1 MKIVHWLCALCLV
14 AAAVPSAAQVRIVR
28 HGKAVARIV
37 ADPADSVDMRA
48 AALLQELVGR
58 ISGARLPVVAPGKPR
73 RGDIV
78 LGAGD
83 ARGLTE
89 DGFRLKTRDGRLMIS
104 DGGGKGTIYGVV
116 TLLEQY
122 LGVACYGNNAW
133 RLTRS
138 RDVTIPALDH
148 AENPAFRY
156 RQSQC
161 YAMAEPFYRDWF
173 RFEEPQETF
182 AGRTFVPVQ
191 NDFDEPLLKDIAS
204 TSGGKYY
211 RAEDGESMA
220 AAMKEI
226 DALEKTSFEQQTI
239 VNWREL
245 APGFIVG
252 ALFCMLLAFL
262 LENSIMKRIP

>member
-156 RQSQC
+156 R
-161 YAMAEPFYRDWF
+161 
-173 RFEEPQETF
+173 
-182 AGRTFVPVQ
+182 
-191 NDFDEPLLKDIAS
+191 
-204 TSGGKYY
+204 
-211 RAEDGESMA
+211 
-220 AAMKEI
+220 
-226 DALEKTSFEQQTI
+226 
-239 VNWREL
+239 
-245 APGFIVG
+245 
-252 ALFCMLLAFL
+252 
-262 LENSIMKRIP
+262 

>member
-1 MKIVHWLCALCLV
+1 M
-14 AAAVPSAAQVRIVR
+14 
-28 HGKAVARIV
+28 
-37 ADPADSVDMRA
+37 
-48 AALLQELVGR
+48 
-58 ISGARLPVVAPGKPR
+58 
-73 RGDIV
+73 
-78 LGAGD
+78 
-83 ARGLTE
+83 
-89 DGFRLKTRDGRLMIS
+89 
-104 DGGGKGTIYGVV
+104 
-116 TLLEQY
+116 
-122 LGVACYGNNAW
+122 
-133 RLTRS
+133 
-138 RDVTIPALDH
+138 
-148 AENPAFRY
+148 
-156 RQSQC
+156 
-161 YAMAEPFYRDWF
+161 
-173 RFEEPQETF
+173 
-182 AGRTFVPVQ
+182 PVQ

>member
-1 MKIVHWLCALCLV
+1 M
-14 AAAVPSAAQVRIVR
+14 
-28 HGKAVARIV
+28 
-37 ADPADSVDMRA
+37 
-48 AALLQELVGR
+48 
-58 ISGARLPVVAPGKPR
+58 APGKPR

-83 ARGLTE
+83 VRGLTE

-173 RFEEPQETF
+173 RFEEPSPAAT
-182 AGRTFVPVQ
+182 GSTPST
-191 NDFDEPLLKDIAS
+191 AS
-204 TSGGKYY
+204 CRRKST
-211 RAEDGESMA
+211 
-220 AAMKEI
+220 
-226 DALEKTSFEQQTI
+226 
-239 VNWREL
+239 
-245 APGFIVG
+245 VG
-252 ALFCMLLAFL
+252 ATPNTTPSSTA
-262 LENSIMKRIP
+262 SGVRARRASGV